1 MNKYKTEKRNI
12 EIIFLI
18 LIITFILIDYV
29 TIL

>member
-18 LIITFILIDYV
+18 LTITFILVDYI
-29 TIL
+29 TN

>member
-18 LIITFILIDYV
+18 LIITFILIDYI
-29 TIL
+29 TM

>member
-18 LIITFILIDYV
+18 LIITMILIEYV
-29 TIL
+29 TI